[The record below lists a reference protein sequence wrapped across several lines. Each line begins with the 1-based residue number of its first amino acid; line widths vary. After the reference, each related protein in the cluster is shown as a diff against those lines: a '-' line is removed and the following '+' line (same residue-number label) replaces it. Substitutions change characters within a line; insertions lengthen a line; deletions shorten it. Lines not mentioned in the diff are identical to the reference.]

1 MRFASG
7 LFVGVALLLVAV
19 VAVASFRH
27 KSAARSEPAAASSV
41 VMEGN
46 QAVVRRLEGK
56 SSVTRRLLEGE
67 LTLMEAAAWFRYIDR
82 VTGPVDSILVPGEE
96 GESDEERLCRQVIRW
111 AEAQAQ
117 QVSPQSSQAVVSRLE
132 AQLDDRLRRDGKVE
146 LPEPH

>member
-1 MRFASG
+1 VRFASG